1 MIPATQETE
10 VGKALEFRS
19 IRNLGVI
26 MRFHLNQKEKREVA
40 HRDSLVP
47 FSYTVEIISLPS
59 SASCMRLLTPAI
71 RSLLSWFTFPERF
84 FSPNGIALQAEI
96 LTY

>member
-47 FSYTVEIISLPS
+47 FSYTVE
-59 SASCMRLLTPAI
+59 MLTPAI